1 MNRRTQRTAS
11 TLAVTIICLL
21 LALAYGQAADEL
33 SQSQARKLIANMA
46 GIKLPSD
53 AVRVREVSMQGSS
66 ALVVAQVETAF
77 RFVKGGDGKWRVA
90 EIRTGDNRWE
100 DVEQLVRAVN
110 MEKVERARAELET
123 LATALEAFRRER
135 GFYVVAKGEGTLV
148 DHLNPRYLA
157 RVIRVDP
164 WHQPYLYEGT
174 QAAFTLRSA
183 GADGKENTPDDVI
196 IRDEGRGVRDED
208 KR

>member
-1 MNRRTQRTAS
+1 MNKRMQRTAS
-11 TLAVTIICLL
+11 VFALTIICLL
-21 LALAYGQAADEL
+21 LALAYGQAADDL
-33 SQSQARKLIANMA
+33 SPNQARKIIANMA

-53 AVRVREVSMQGSS
+53 AVRVREVSSLGSS

-100 DVEQLVRAVN
+100 DVDMLVRAVN
-110 MEKVERARAELET
+110 VEKTERARAELET

-135 GFYVVAKGEGTLV
+135 GFYVVAKGESVLV

-157 RVIRVDP
+157 RVIRLDP
-164 WHQPYLYEGT
+164 WHKPYFYEGT
-174 QAAFTLRSA
+174 QSSFILRSD
-183 GADGKENTPDDVI
+183 GADGKENTPDDVV
-196 IRDEGRGVRDED
+196 RQSTGVGNQNSE
-208 KR
+208 